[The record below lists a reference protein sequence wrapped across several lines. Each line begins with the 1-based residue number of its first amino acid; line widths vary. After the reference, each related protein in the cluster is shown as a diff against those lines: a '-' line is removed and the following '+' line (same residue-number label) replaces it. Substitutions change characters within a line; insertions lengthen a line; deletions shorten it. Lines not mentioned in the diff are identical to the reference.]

1 MREKKKKTGFKK
13 GTELDLRKMKSV
25 IKKKNGLTG
34 KKKYFQNL
42 VLRMQI
48 ERKDGEY

>member
-1 MREKKKKTGFKK
+1 MREKKKKKTVFKK

-25 IKKKNGLTG
+25 INKKTGLTG
-34 KKKYFQNL
+34 KKMYFQNL
-42 VLRMQI
+42 VLRI